1 MDVVV
6 GVDVRVRVG
15 IGIYYGC
22 SRACARARAS
32 VYLCNDKRNTYV
44 SPPK

>member
-6 GVDVRVRVG
+6 RVDVRVRVAK
-15 IGIYYGC
+15 GIYYGC
-22 SRACARARAS
+22 SRARARAS
-32 VYLCNDKRNTYV
+32 VYACNDKRKTYV